1 MFSCIP
7 SYTYPFGWVLNGYT
21 GNEKLDVNPYC
32 QRTYGEAGAAELDVS
47 AYVAMTYD
55 NTATIMPNA
64 KKFCQIFLT
73 QKILFSLEPFPI
85 CSV

>member
-1 MFSCIP
+1 MFSYIP

-55 NTATIMPNA
+55 NTATIMPKA

-73 QKILFSLEPFPI
+73 QKNSFFFRTISNL
-85 CSV
+85 